1 MIMKVNADK
10 KLLLSATAIS
20 IFLGLAVLIYIFF
33 RNRNRIN
40 SNTMKTSK
48 KGIELLK
55 HFEGLHDG
63 SPNANLQPE
72 MDPIGVWTIGWGR
85 VLYNKFT
92 GKQLKGKDDFKIIE
106 SQYPEFLNITE
117 QKADQMLL
125 EDIEKFEIKVKKNL
139 AVTISQNKFD
149 ALVAHTYNTGGSNTL
164 FSLINKNAPEPDI
177 QNWWTTRYITAG
189 GVQMPGLIRRR
200 KSEYHLFST
209 GTLKFTF

>member
-1 MIMKVNADK
+1 MKINADK

-20 IFLGLAVLIYIFF
+20 IFLGIAVLIYIFF

-40 SNTMKTSK
+40 SNTMKTSN
-48 KGIELLK
+48 KGIQLLK

-63 SPNANLQPE
+63 DKSKPGLQPE
-72 MDPIGVWTIGWGR
+72 MDSAGIWTIGWGR
-85 VLYNKFT
+85 ALFNKFT
-92 GKQLKGKDDFKIIE
+92 GKHLKGKDDFKIIE

-117 QKADQMLL
+117 QKADELLL
-125 EDIEKFEIKVKKNL
+125 EDIKKFEIKVKKNL

-164 FSLINKNAPEPDI
+164 FSLINKNAPESDI

-189 GVQMPGLIRRR
+189 GVQSNGLIRRR
-200 KSEYHLFST
+200 KAEYHLFST

>member
-1 MIMKVNADK
+1 MKFNTDK
-10 KLLLSATAIS
+10 KMLISATAIS
-20 IFLGLAVLIYIFF
+20 IFLGLAVLIYILI

-40 SNTMKTSK
+40 SNKMKTSD
-48 KGIELLK
+48 KGIELIK

-63 SPNANLQPE
+63 SPMAKLQPE
-72 MDPIGVWTIGWGR
+72 MDSAGIWTIGWGR
-85 VLYNKFT
+85 ALYNKFT
-92 GKQLKGKDDFKIIE
+92 GKHLKGKEDFKIIE

-117 QKADQMLL
+117 QKADQLLL

-189 GVQMPGLIRRR
+189 GVQSNGLIRRR
-200 KSEYHLFST
+200 KAEYHLFST
-209 GTLKFTF
+209 GNLKFNF

>member
-1 MIMKVNADK
+1 MKINTDK
-10 KLLLSATAIS
+10 KMLISATAIS
-20 IFLGLAVLIYIFF
+20 IFFGLAVLIYILI

-40 SNTMKTSK
+40 SNTMKTSD
-48 KGIELLK
+48 KGIQLIK
-55 HFEGLHDG
+55 HFEGKHDG
-63 SPNANLQPE
+63 DKTKPGLQPE
-72 MDPIGVWTIGWGR
+72 MDSANIWTIGWGR

-92 GKQLKGKDDFKIIE
+92 GKQLKGKDDYKIIE
-106 SQYPEFLNITE
+106 SQYPEFLTITE
-117 QKADQMLL
+117 EKAEQLLL

-164 FSLINKNAPEPDI
+164 FSLINKNAPESDI
-177 QNWWTTRYITAG
+177 QNWWTSRYITAG